1 MAESTDVNAPDGSY
15 RADGDTGRSVAEHGE
30 AESGQNELPTDA
42 DVVTPLASDTDVL
55 SRGETHSSL
64 ASRSRSHSDCPGID
78 IASPTT
84 AVTPATAMASNGQ
97 AADNVASGH
106 FAPQL
111 RSSSSRRSLR
121 TNNASTQSSS
131 GSLQTLAEQES
142 HNTDAS
148 TAVKRT
154 TSTRVRQTPPAGRRH
169 SKSASMSQPVTN
181 FRRLMNNEHPVY
193 PEQSLA
199 SLSPGLSNY
208 VPRPHVLR
216 TRSSHPAQSFLYGDM
231 NTTNP
236 GNKDRLGLPQNSR
249 TADNTPMSSPGLFSA
264 TSDPR
269 SIAHEQTRPMTPTL
283 HHLQT
288 PKETHAAEIDHDGI
302 SGNKILNDYEMVSL
316 IGRGEFGKVKLG
328 RHMKT
333 GEWVA
338 IKIVPRYS
346 KIRRLG
352 RIGEPQD
359 QTKRE
364 IAILKKARHPNVV
377 SLLEVIDDPSKGKVY
392 LILEYVE
399 KGEIKW
405 RRHGVKEI
413 VKINNARFQQETE
426 GISMKTDVVDHE
438 KWMIQGA
445 IIRQKGLEKARLHQ
459 PHSSSVAHYYPAW
472 DIEEENEDLYR
483 ISSLAP
489 SVAASITHSATPSD
503 PATPSRTPS
512 QDDYAKREN
521 LSQLLAGSMY
531 GSYTD
536 EGLYYPERKYSIATA
551 PSHMSSEFNFDSI
564 NDEELTYVPTLKL
577 HDAKEAFRQT
587 LLGLEFLHAV
597 GIIHRDI
604 KPSNLLLGVED
615 VVKISDFGVS
625 YFGPS
630 LTVQFPSDQ
639 EVKAIDVREED
650 AKPLDDERELARSV
664 GTPGFWAPELCYM
677 DTDIFQDNKQPKI
690 TGAID
695 LWALGIT
702 LYAMVYA
709 RLPFYATEDIGLH
722 AAICTTE
729 PIIPSTRL
737 VPVDTRLPEFTL
749 ESNEV
754 RPGMRTDWDLKFE
767 TVPPD
772 LRDLISKLL
781 TKDPSRRITI
791 AEVKQH
797 PWVLDDLEDP
807 VEFLKEPEVLNIEE
821 KEPLAINENDISTA
835 VTKRS
840 IYTEMQKGVKALVNV
855 FKGATG
861 RKRGVST
868 SSNTAASNSSES
880 VNSPHGSTTSTVGKA
895 ERERGRESRR
905 TSLHNDDLLNALHR
919 HRENSGHPLAQ
930 SQTASPD
937 NQELPSYFPEQPPQ
951 SIASPEA
958 SPQVRPELDR
968 PKLPERAISALS
980 TLSTADSI
988 RTIRASQVNP
998 HPDLDLPRESSQVSG
1013 VDSNNIRVRTAGLWE
1028 GATRT
1033 LSRLASRD
1041 RRMESSSRSPSASRS
1056 SLRSEGRT
1064 GPSLALSNTQA
1075 SGSIEAP
1082 DVLRTLDAHNDECSQ
1097 SSSLSS
1103 SPAVAIQHADPGQVS
1118 ADIAFSRAQEVNH
1131 RRHIQESL
1139 QAAEEASRQQE
1150 SQESVPTECPPS
1162 PDDLTFKALDSR
1174 SPGAE
1179 TISPIDHRMGP
1190 SMRTAASSNEDF
1202 SSSSVTQS
1210 TSNPSFVATSGASS
1224 PPDEEFISAEYRDA
1238 YYAESREPGWKPDF
1252 MRTAGTVVEDSK
1264 FRTKSPNTPALEQHS
1279 DYCEGDDE
1287 DSDDDDDG
1295 VVMMGTSRKT
1305 TS

>member
-1 MAESTDVNAPDGSY
+1 MAESINANTLESYDHADSQQHGSAPD
-15 RADGDTGRSVAEHGE
+15 REEVE
-30 AESGQNELPTDA
+30 AGGNDVSADA
-42 DVVTPLASDTDVL
+42 DVVTPLASETETLLRGDTHL
-55 SRGETHSSL
+55 PL
-64 ASRSRSHSDCPGID
+64 AGRLRSESDSQQID
-78 IASPTT
+78 TASPTT
-84 AVTPATAMASNGQ
+84 ALSPATAAASSGQ
-97 AADNVASGH
+97 TVENSTGTYGAA
-106 FAPQL
+106 PL
-111 RSSSSRRSLR
+111 RPSSSRRSLR
-121 TNNASTQSSS
+121 THNASTQSSS

-142 HNTDAS
+142 QDIDAG
-148 TAVKRT
+148 ANVKRT
-154 TSTRVRQTPPAGRRH
+154 ASTRVRQTPPGGRRH
-169 SKSASMSQPVTN
+169 SKSASMSQPITN

-199 SLSPGLSNY
+199 SLSPA
-208 VPRPHVLR
+208 VPSYNQRPHILR
-216 TRSSHPAQSFLYGDM
+216 SRSSHPTQNLLYGDM
-231 NTTNP
+231 NNSYAT
-236 GNKDRLGLPQNSR
+236 NKDRLGLPQLAR
-249 TADNTPMSSPGLFSA
+249 TADNTPMASPGLFTA
-264 TSDPR
+264 TSDFG
-269 SIAHEQTRPMTPTL
+269 AHEPLRPTTPTL

-377 SLLEVIDDPSKGKVY
+377 SLLEVIDDPSRNKVY

-405 RRHGVKEI
+405 RRRGVKEI
-413 VKINNARFQQETE
+413 VKINNARFQQESE
-426 GISMKTDVVDHE
+426 GISMKTDIIDHE

-472 DIEEENEDLYR
+472 DIEEESEELYR
-483 ISSLAP
+483 IASLAP
-489 SVAASITHSATPSD
+489 SIAASLSHSATPSD
-503 PATPSRTPS
+503 SATPSRTPS

-521 LSQLLAGSMY
+521 IQQLLAGSMY
-531 GSYTD
+531 GPYAD
-536 EGLYYPERKYSIATA
+536 ESTSFFPERKYSIATA
-551 PSHMSSEFNFDSI
+551 PSHMSSEFNFESV

-639 EVKAIDVREED
+639 EVKSMDVREED

-677 DTDIFQDNKQPKI
+677 DTNIFLDNKQPKI

-722 AAICTTE
+722 AAICTME
-729 PIIPSTRL
+729 PVIPSTRL
-737 VPVDTRLPEFTL
+737 VPVDTHLPELTL
-749 ESNEV
+749 ESKEV
-754 RPGMRTDWDLKFE
+754 RSGMRVDWDLKFE
-767 TVPPD
+767 NVPAD

-781 TKDPSRRITI
+781 IKDPAQRITI
-791 AEVKQH
+791 ADVKQH
-797 PWVLDDLEDP
+797 PWVLKDLEDP
-807 VEFLKEPEVLNIEE
+807 MEFLKEPEVLKMEE
-821 KEPLAINENDISTA
+821 QEPLTVNDDDISTA

-840 IYTEMQKGVKALVNV
+840 IYTEMQKGVKALVNA

-880 VNSPHGSTTSTVGKA
+880 INSPHGSTTSTVGKV
-895 ERERGRESRR
+895 ERERGREARR
-905 TSLHNDDLLNALHR
+905 TSLHTEELLNALNR
-919 HRENSGHPLAQ
+919 HREISNHPLAQ

-937 NQELPSYFPEQPPQ
+937 NQELPSYFPEQPPP
-951 SIASPEA
+951 SVPSTESSP
-958 SPQVRPELDR
+958 SLRPELDR
-968 PKLPERAISALS
+968 PKLPERAVSALS
-980 TLSTADSI
+980 TLSTADSV

-998 HPDLDLPRESSQVSG
+998 QPALDLPIQDERAASMEAA
-1013 VDSNNIRVRTAGLWE
+1013 NTRARTAGLWE
-1028 GATRT
+1028 GASKR
-1033 LSRLASRD
+1033 LSRLTSRE
-1041 RRMESSSRSPSASRS
+1041 RWTESKSRSPSASRS
-1056 SLRSEGRT
+1056 STRNEART
-1064 GPSLALSNTQA
+1064 GPSLALSNTHA

-1082 DVLRTLDAHNDECSQ
+1082 DALRALDTRSDVPSRPG
-1097 SSSLSS
+1097 SLTS
-1103 SPAVAIQHADPGQVS
+1103 SPIVAAEHQNPNRDSG
-1118 ADIAFSRAQEVNH
+1118 DDEFDRAQEINH
-1131 RRHIQESL
+1131 RRHIQEAQ
-1139 QAAEEASRQQE
+1139 QAAEEASNPPE
-1150 SQESVPTECPPS
+1150 LQESVPTECPPS
-1162 PDDLTFKALDSR
+1162 PDDLTFKALESR
-1174 SPGAE
+1174 SPGAS
-1179 TISPIDHRMGP
+1179 TISPLDQGLGP
-1190 SMRTAASSNEDF
+1190 AMRTAASSVDDF

-1224 PPDEEFISAEYRDA
+1224 PPDEEFISAEYRDH
-1238 YYAESREPGWKPDF
+1238 YYAGLQNIDRKPDF
-1252 MRTAGTVVEDSK
+1252 MRTADTVIQDSK
-1264 FRTKSPNTPALEQHS
+1264 TQFTKPSASILEQQG

-1287 DSDDDDDG
+1287 DSEDDDDG
-1295 VVMMGTSRKT
+1295 VIMMGGSRK
-1305 TS
+1305 